1 MCRMDLT
8 NQSQIQI
15 QNKIFTLGSPVTHA
29 DTLDRLLY
37 VFQQMGVTERPIV
50 IINPVGDAIP
60 DLANLLE
67 NYIENAMQGS
77 YSAPHTTYLFQ
88 DYTDEQIVAW
98 ANSQYKIGGASL
110 DYWIET
116 GKAIR
121 EQSRLKTELD
131 RANSRREELW
141 KQHCLRPESNE
152 GSDEYANLTYNV
164 VPQIEAA
171 IKNVTNAMGKI
182 PKDLNNGSEPT
193 QSVPVENPV
202 ESVENCVESPSVS
215 VENHVENVDTTLEM
229 SGTGKPDIML
239 CSTSRLI
246 MPLSVAKQVSD
257 SPDNQLYKKQQQQE
271 VPGYVTVPIEYL
283 IALGIKLYPDGV
295 PVVFT
300 KSGKFRR
307 VGVSQVSP
315 IVSSY
320 WYPTP
325 RYK

>member
-1 MCRMDLT
+1 MDLT
-8 NQSQIQI
+8 HQNQIQI

-50 IINPVGDAIP
+50 IINPVDDAIP

-77 YSAPHTTYLFQ
+77 YSAPRTTYLFQ
-88 DYTDEQIVAW
+88 DYTDEKIIEWSNA
-98 ANSQYKIGGASL
+98 QYKAGGTSL

-121 EQSRLKTELD
+121 EQSRLKMELD
-131 RANSRREELW
+131 RVNARREELW
-141 KQHCLRPESNE
+141 KQHCLHPESNE
-152 GSDEYANLTYNV
+152 GSDEYANLTYNM
-164 VPQIEAA
+164 VPQIEAD
-171 IKNVTNAMGKI
+171 IKNVTDMMSKI
-182 PKDLNNGSEPT
+182 PKDLDNGSEPV
-193 QSVPVENPV
+193 QSVP
-202 ESVENCVESPSVS
+202 
-215 VENHVENVDTTLEM
+215 VENHVENVENHVESVSVGVENLVESVNTSLEM

-257 SPDNQLYKKQQQQE
+257 SPDNQLYKKQQQQR

-307 VGVSQVSP
+307 VGVSQISP

-320 WYPTP
+320 WYPMP
-325 RYK
+325 RYR

>member
-29 DTLDRLLY
+29 DTLDQLLY
-37 VFQQMGVTERPIV
+37 MFQQMGVTERPIV
-50 IINPVGDAIP
+50 IINPVDDSIP
-60 DLANLLE
+60 DLAKLLE
-67 NYIENAMQGS
+67 NYIENSMQGV

-88 DYTDEQIVAW
+88 DYTDEQIIEW
-98 ANSQYKIGGASL
+98 ANSQYKTGGASL
-110 DYWIET
+110 DYWIES

-121 EQSRLKTELD
+121 EQSRLKMELD
-131 RANSRREELW
+131 DVNARREELW
-141 KQHCLRPESNE
+141 KQHCLHPESNE

-164 VPQIEAA
+164 VPQIETA
-171 IKNVTNAMGKI
+171 IKNVTDAMGKI

-193 QSVPVENPV
+193 QQVPVENL
-202 ESVENCVESPSVS
+202 VEN
-215 VENHVENVDTTLEM
+215 VENHEEPPSVGVKNLVETVDNSLEM
-229 SGTGKPDIML
+229 SGTGKPDIRM

-246 MPLSVAKQVSD
+246 MPLSIAKQISD
-257 SPDNQLYKKQQQQE
+257 SPDNQIYKKQQQQE

-283 IALGIKLYPDGV
+283 IALGIKMYPDGV

-307 VGVSQVSP
+307 VGVSKVSP